1 MSLLTH
7 VAGHVCDPSLFH
19 KNQHVH
25 LSITYSFSNSPSS
38 FSSSPSCTLQSPG
51 MNVGVVKPKQ
61 AGNYIPDG
69 WRKLGEGE
77 QMLVQVEGTE
87 ARKNGREK

>member
-7 VAGHVCDPSLFH
+7 IAGHVCDPSLFH
-19 KNQHVH
+19 KTSMFTS
-25 LSITYSFSNSPSS
+25 LITYSFSNSPSS
-38 FSSSPSCTLQSPG
+38 FSSSPSCTLQSSE

-77 QMLVQVEGTE
+77 QMLVQVEETE